1 MRQPSSPKS
10 RAGRNSGLA
19 QAFRWTLIFLFMLAA
34 LAACSQQ
41 TPKPE
46 PGVLRATLDN
56 GLKVVIVPN
65 KLAPVA
71 TVVVNYLAGS
81 NEAPPGFPGM
91 AHAQEHMMFRGSPGL
106 SANQLANITA
116 AMGGRFNANTQQT
129 LTQYYFTVPASDLEV
144 ALHIGA
150 TRMSGVLNTE
160 KLWQEERGA
169 IEQEIARD
177 LSNPQYV
184 FYTKLLAAMFKGT
197 PYAHDA
203 LGTKPSFDQTTGA
216 MLKKYYD
223 TWYVPN
229 NAILV
234 IAGDVDPHQAL
245 DQVKRLF
252 GSIPSKPL
260 PPRPQV
266 NLQPVTPE
274 TMQLKTDR
282 SYGLAVVSFR
292 LPGYDS
298 PDYAATRV
306 LEGVLSSQRGNLYGL
321 TPEGKALYSSFDLD
335 TMPQV
340 GLGMALAAF
349 PKDANSETLL
359 QEMKKV
365 LQDYLQQGLP
375 PDLVTAAKNLA
386 VAQAEYQKDSVT
398 GLAMTWSKAL
408 TLEGRQDPQAMVE
421 AIKKVTLADVN
432 RVARQ
437 YLNLDQAIVAVLTP
451 EHSGQPTA
459 TKGFSRKETL
469 NIQPTEKV
477 TLPEWA
483 QKRLNEL
490 AVPPST
496 VHPVVTTLP
505 NGIQLFVQPES
516 VSNSVI
522 VLGRIRNRPD
532 LQTPPG
538 QDGVD
543 QVLEQLFTYGTTSLD
558 RLAFQKALD
567 DVAAEVSAGTSFV
580 LKVLSNHFERG
591 VELLA
596 DNELHPALPEAAFKI
611 VRTQV
616 AGAVAGEL
624 QSPDY
629 LAARAVKIALFP
641 PHDPTLRQ
649 ATPATV
655 SGLSLDDVKQ
665 YFKSVYRPDKAAIV
679 IIGNVTPER
688 AKAAIER
695 YFGSWQAVGP
705 KPNTL
710 LPPVP
715 PNTPSVVNVPDV
727 SRIQDQVIL
736 AETLGLTRDNPDFYA
751 LKLGNHVLGGGFY
764 ATRLY
769 QDLRQKTGLVY
780 NVSVELNSHQTR
792 ATYGVHYGC
801 NPDNVARARGIVVDN
816 LQRMVQ
822 QPVDHDELRQAQ
834 SMLLKEITLSES
846 SLDSI
851 ALGLIHRWILDLPWV
866 EPTIAAKHYIAL
878 TPDQVQAAFAKWLRP
893 DDLVQ
898 ITQGPPPK

>member
-1 MRQPSSPKS
+1 MRQPSFPKS
-10 RAGRNSGLA
+10 RTGHTARIA
-19 QAFRWTLIFLFMLAA
+19 QAFRWTLIFLLMLAA
-34 LAACSQQ
+34 LSACSQEP
-41 TPKPE
+41 PKPE
-46 PGVLRATLDN
+46 VLRATLNN

-91 AHAQEHMMFRGSPGL
+91 AHAQEHMMFRGSPEL

-116 AMGGRFNANTQQT
+116 ALGGRFNANTQQT
-129 LTQYYFTVPASDLEV
+129 LSQYFFTVPANDLEV
-144 ALHIGA
+144 PLHIEA
-150 TRMSGVLNTE
+150 IRMSGVMDSE

-216 MLKKYYD
+216 MLKKFYD

-234 IAGDVDPHQAL
+234 IAGDVDPHKAL

-252 GSIPSKPL
+252 GSIPSRPL
-260 PPRPQV
+260 PPRPPI
-266 NLQPVTPE
+266 NLEPVTAE
-274 TMQLKTDR
+274 KMELKTDR
-282 SYGLAVVSFR
+282 SYGLVVISFR

-306 LEGVLSSQRGNLYGL
+306 LEGVLSSQRANLYGL
-321 TPEGKALYSSFDLD
+321 TAEGKALYSSFDLD
-335 TMPQV
+335 TMRQV

-365 LQDYLQQGLP
+365 LQDYLKQGLP

-386 VAQAEYQKDSVT
+386 VAQAEYRKDSVT
-398 GLAMTWSKAL
+398 GLAMTWSRAL
-408 TLEGRQDPQAMVE
+408 ALEGRQTPQELVE
-421 AIKKVTLADVN
+421 AIKKVTPADVD

-437 YLNLDQAIVAVLTP
+437 YLNLDQAIVAILTP
-451 EHSGQPTA
+451 EPSGQPTA
-459 TKGFSRKETL
+459 SKGFARTETL

-477 TLPEWA
+477 TLPDWA
-483 QKRLNEL
+483 KKRLNEL
-490 AVPPST
+490 AVPAST

-538 QDGVD
+538 QEGVD

-567 DVAAEVSAGTSFV
+567 DIAAEVSSGTSFV

-596 DNELHPALPEAAFKI
+596 DNELRPALPEDAFKI
-611 VRTQV
+611 VRNQV

-641 PHDPTLRQ
+641 PHDATLRQ
-649 ATPATV
+649 ATPTTV
-655 SGLSLDDVKQ
+655 NGLSLDDVKH

-679 IIGNVTPER
+679 VIGNVTPKR
-688 AKAAIER
+688 AKAVIER
-695 YFGSWQAVGP
+695 YFGSWKAVGP

-715 PNTPSVVNVPDV
+715 PNKPSVVNVPDA
-727 SRIQDQVIL
+727 SRIQDKVVL
-736 AETLGLTRDNPDFYA
+736 AETVGLTRDNPDYYA
-751 LKLGNHVLGGGFY
+751 LRLGNSVLGGGFY

-780 NVSVELNSHQTR
+780 FVSVDLNAYQTR
-792 ATYGVHYGC
+792 SMYSVHYGC
-801 NPDNVARARGIVVDN
+801 NPDNVGKARAIAVDN
-816 LQRMVQ
+816 LQRMVN

-851 ALGLIHRWILDLPWV
+851 ALGLVHRWVRDLPWD
-866 EPTIAAKHYIAL
+866 EPTAAAKHYIDL

-893 DDLVQ
+893 ADLVQ